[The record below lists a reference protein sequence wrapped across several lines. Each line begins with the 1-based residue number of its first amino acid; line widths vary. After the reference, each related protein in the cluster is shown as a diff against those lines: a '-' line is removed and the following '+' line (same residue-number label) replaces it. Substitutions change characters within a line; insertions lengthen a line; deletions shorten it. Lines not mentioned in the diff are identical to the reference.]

1 MTEVGGADVAVVI
14 STGYV
19 VGAVVWVGTVHV
31 DDAVHAVVGYP
42 VAVLETRL
50 PLVENVP
57 VFASDKGPVVNVV
70 AEVVTCHPA
79 PDPVASTTV

>member
-1 MTEVGGADVAVVI
+1 VVRA
-14 STGYV
+14 TGYV

-31 DDAVHAVVGYP
+31 LPVVHAVVGYP
-42 VAVLETRL
+42 EAVLEERL
-50 PLVENVP
+50 PSVENVP